1 MKIVFTNGVFDIIHV
16 GHIKL
21 LEKAKSFGDYLIVGM
36 NSDLSVKLLKG
47 EDRPYNDEQSR
58 KYVLESIKFVDEVR
72 IFDEKS
78 VYSLIKEIKPDVLV
92 KGGDYTIKTIVGAEF
107 VMNYGGEV
115 EIISLEEGFSSTNYI
130 NLLSDNNLNKKYK
143 LKK

>member
-115 EIISLEEGFSSTNYI
+115 EIVSLEEGFSSTNYI

-143 LKK
+143 